1 VSIADLFVVRRKA
14 WLEFQQRQMNGVKM
28 GTGAGGVGFKESR
41 AGMRLG
47 DFRGS
52 EKGIGKIKETPEG
65 QFEYTADLTFSFA
78 NRRREVITDQSA
90 PSRSER
96 RLASDEQ
103 SEPNS
108 LEDIACENYEIN
120 DHNRS
125 SSIYHEKRE
134 NRRKL
139 FGARVTTEREDM
151 INNLQKSS
159 EFPFTTGIFVSNPH
173 NKRADKVHELS
184 FLDLVNGIATTQ
196 HIVQVEV
203 EAGKVKGKVSVYT
216 SR

>member
-28 GTGAGGVGFKESR
+28 GAGGVGFKESR

-65 QFEYTADLTFSFA
+65 QFEYTADLTFTFA
-78 NRRREVITDQSA
+78 NRRREVITDKSA
-90 PSRSER
+90 PSKSER
-96 RLASDEQ
+96 RLASDER

-108 LEDIACENYEIN
+108 LEDSICENYEIN

-125 SSIYHEKRE
+125 SSIYHEQRE

-139 FGARVTTEREDM
+139 FGAKVTSEREDM
-151 INNLQKSS
+151 INNLQKSTV
-159 EFPFTTGIFVSNPH
+159 FPFTTGIFESNPH

-184 FLDLVNGIATTQ
+184 FLDLINGIATTQ
-196 HIVQVEV
+196 HILQVEV
-203 EAGKVKGKVSVYT
+203 EAGKVKGKVSGFT